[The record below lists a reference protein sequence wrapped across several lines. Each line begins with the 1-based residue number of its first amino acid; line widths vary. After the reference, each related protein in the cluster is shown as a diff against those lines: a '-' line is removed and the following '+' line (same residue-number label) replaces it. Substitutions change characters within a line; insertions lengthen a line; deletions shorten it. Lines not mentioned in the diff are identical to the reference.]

1 MQTVHDEIVPAKK
14 PWSGVIKAG
23 DILVITDLE
32 GQQAVD
38 FLCYDANDPADR
50 YSATNTVKVQGN
62 VYVGLN
68 TVLFSDGG
76 TALMTVI
83 EDTVGK
89 HDTVYGCCSN
99 PNNLL
104 RYGVETTE
112 SCYSNFEG
120 ALAAHGLGK
129 DAIVPNINWFMSVP
143 ILDDGSAG
151 VANAEL
157 KPNSHVSLRAETD
170 VLAVLSNC
178 PQMHINVTVPW
189 ENPQRFPRQRPVL
202 PMAITHFLSRW
213 FYPINAMSSAISTQ
227 LICGSLYE
235 RVDGIR
241 SK

>member
-1 MQTVHDEIVPAKK
+1 MFMQTVHDEIVPAKQS
-14 PWSGVIKAG
+14 WSGVIKAG

-89 HDTVYGCCSN
+89 HDTVYDCCSN

-170 VLAVLSNC
+170 ALAVLSNC
-178 PQMHINVTVPW
+178 PQMHNPCNGYNPSPIKVTM
-189 ENPQRFPRQRPVL
+189 QR
-202 PMAITHFLSRW
+202 
-213 FYPINAMSSAISTQ
+213 
-227 LICGSLYE
+227 G
-235 RVDGIR
+235 
-241 SK
+241 